1 MTAVSSQ
8 NYIDIFHVIGL
19 KYGACSSSLRE
30 KLFIN
35 EHEIR
40 DFSKSLCQS
49 IQCEV
54 LVVST
59 CDRVEFYFLENNIKT
74 VTQIIFRKLALDNE
88 QVFRKILAASYKYSK
103 HSLFT
108 QSIRN
113 CQIIRIINYKRKE
126 CFMAN
131 G

>member
-1 MTAVSSQ
+1 MTTVSSQ
-8 NYIDIFHVIGL
+8 NGIDIFNVIGL

-40 DFSKSLCQS
+40 DFSKSLYQS

-59 CDRVEFYFLENNIKT
+59 CDRVEFYFLEDNIKT

-88 QVFRKILAASYKYSK
+88 QVFRKILAA
-103 HSLFT
+103 
-108 QSIRN
+108 
-113 CQIIRIINYKRKE
+113 
-126 CFMAN
+126 
-131 G
+131 